1 MGEKLRKQIRFIS
14 VLPGDVIPV
23 NGVCVCVLVRGG
35 WVGGG
40 GGGGGGVHDSG
51 ETGNWS

>member
-23 NGVCVCVLVRGG
+23 NGVCVLVLGG

-40 GGGGGGVHDSG
+40 GGGGGSGGVHDSG
-51 ETGNWS
+51 ETGNGS